1 MLFTRGPQ
9 QIRTKKQVTA
19 DRVVVISAKAGVAID
34 TVLFFFRCRRGGP
47 CWVTGCG
54 VPGAGPR
61 ESSSSRQRGA
71 RGPARAGGELGCY
84 GCCPKPVP
92 PDSETHCARLQLP
105 PGVREVSPAE
115 MDHSLGERDK
125 RTLFTG
131 DAHCFAC
138 SSRVSSLGTHPAH
151 RIRQLARA
159 SSRCQGGGRRVWSGW
174 PVFSGSPGLVGHDR
188 VLRVHLGNSHF
199 PGENG
204 VSEKGSD

>member
-71 RGPARAGGELGCY
+71 RGPARAGGGLGCY

-92 PDSETHCARLQLP
+92 PDSETRCARLQLP

-125 RTLFTG
+125 RALFTG
-131 DAHCFAC
+131 DAQFRLLIPCFVPRHAP
-138 SSRVSSLGTHPAH
+138 RTQDQAAGKGVQPLP
-151 RIRQLARA
+151 
-159 SSRCQGGGRRVWSGW
+159 GGGRRVWSGW

-188 VLRVHLGNSHF
+188 ALRVHLGNSHF